1 VSLGLLD
8 TTSRPPV
15 PKLPAATK
23 SVISTVLM
31 AAGVAVGLTACGT
44 ADAPAG
50 VPPGPAD
57 PGPSV
62 ATPGDNAS
70 AGNTPLPGTDQPQPP
85 TSAPT
90 GAANPGTGGALDAC
104 PVNGGTLQAALKAS
118 SSDIYARAGK
128 PATLIN
134 PVCYRQY
141 ATASTAPDGKSQPS
155 TILFGFDSASRAWR
169 PLNLG
174 SSEFCTGLVPAD
186 VAAHLPGCS

>member
-1 VSLGLLD
+1 MSLGLQD

-50 VPPGPAD
+50 VPPGQAE

-62 ATPGDNAS
+62 ASPGD
-70 AGNTPLPGTDQPQPP
+70 TPLPGTDQPQPP

-90 GAANPGTGGALDAC
+90 DGANPGTGGAVDAC
-104 PVNGGTLQAALKAS
+104 PVNGSTLQAALKAS
-118 SSDIYARAGK
+118 STDIYARAGK

-155 TILFGFDSASRAWR
+155 TILFGFDSTSRAWR

-174 SSEFCTGLVPAD
+174 SSEFCTGLVPTD
-186 VAAHLPGCS
+186 VATHLPGCS